1 MCAQGTEYPPPPE
14 LKKELI
20 ATVREVIGPIATPD
34 VIHWAP
40 GESHISFLPASWHM
54 ADSACLLG
62 MSSLRCF
69 GQNLCGHEKSHDKL
83 CVLCRAA
90 KDQVREDHAPH
101 PEEDRQQVRTS
112 SPNLHLRSCP
122 CVSSIPYA
130 LAFFP
135 CSVKATQPVNL

>member
-40 GESHISFLPASWHM
+40 GESPISFLPAYRHM

-62 MSSLRCF
+62 MLSLH
-69 GQNLCGHEKSHDKL
+69 GVGLTLCGHEKSHDNL

-90 KDQVREDHAPH
+90 KDQVWEDHAPH

-112 SPNLHLRSCP
+112 S
-122 CVSSIPYA
+122 
-130 LAFFP
+130 
-135 CSVKATQPVNL
+135 QPAPPQLPLC